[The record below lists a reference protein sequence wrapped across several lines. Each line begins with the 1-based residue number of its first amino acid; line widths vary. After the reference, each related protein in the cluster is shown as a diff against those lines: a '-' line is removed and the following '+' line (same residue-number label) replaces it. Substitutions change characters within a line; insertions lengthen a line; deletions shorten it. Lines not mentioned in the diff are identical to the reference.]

1 MRSHR
6 FLPFLLT
13 PFLTPAVPLT
23 QIDNFAQVFQIVK
36 DLYVDPIDEELLMSY
51 AIEGM
56 ISHLDPHSDYM
67 DKLAL
72 SSMQESTDGQFTGI
86 GLELSVR
93 NNMVEIMSVINHSP
107 ASECD
112 LHSHDIIVAIDG
124 TMTQHMSLR
133 EASSLIRGPA
143 GSTVILTVITPG
155 NSTPRDVVVE
165 RRPIKNPSVQ
175 SQMIDE
181 KWAYLQISVFGKET
195 SADFKAQLQSLLENN
210 PQGLVLDLR
219 NNPGGLLHGAAQIA
233 NLFLDADKLSN
244 KTIVFSRG
252 QNQELSVNEQASGAD
267 ITAGLPMVVLINA
280 GSASA
285 SEILAGALQD
295 HQRAVILGERSFGKG
310 SVQIVLP
317 VADSALKITCS
328 RYFTPND
335 RSIQAQ
341 GIEPDITVMS
351 HWVKE
356 QPSAPSKIQVK
367 EANLSRHLNVPS
379 QTSNVTKEAANT
391 KMSSDFQL
399 HEAVTI
405 LTAMHLQRAS
415 EDRAY
420 H

>member
-1 MRSHR
+1 MR
-6 FLPFLLT
+6 FLIPATTFLCL
-13 PFLTPAVPLT
+13 PMLCSAVPLN

-56 ISHLDPHSDYM
+56 IAHLDPHSDYM
-67 DKLAL
+67 DQLAL
-72 SSMQESTDGQFTGI
+72 SSMQESTDGKFSGI
-86 GLELSVR
+86 GLELSGR
-93 NNMVEIMSVINHSP
+93 NNMIEVMSVINHSP
-107 ASECD
+107 ASESD
-112 LHSHDIIVAIDG
+112 LHSHDIIIAIDG

-133 EASSLIRGPA
+133 EASQLIRGPA
-143 GSTVILTVITPG
+143 GTNVRLTVMTPG
-155 NSTPRDVVVE
+155 QTIPREVVVE

-175 SQMIDE
+175 SALLE
-181 KWAYLQISVFGKET
+181 GRWGYLQISVFGKET
-195 SADFKAQLQSLLENN
+195 SADFKTQLEQLMAQH

-252 QNQELSVNEQASGAD
+252 QNEELSVNEQATGSDLTG
-267 ITAGLPMVVLINA
+267 GLPMVVLINA

-295 HQRAVILGERSFGKG
+295 HKRAVILGERSFGKG

-317 VADSALKITCS
+317 VADNALKITCS

-356 QPSAPSKIQVK
+356 QADKPSKVQIK
-367 EANLSRHLNVPS
+367 EANLSRHLNVPDS
-379 QTSNVTKEAANT
+379 QNSKAAASET
-391 KMSSDFQL
+391 DKSHSDFQL
-399 HEAVTI
+399 HEALTI

-415 EDRAY
+415 
-420 H
+420 